1 MAWQGIGDRSLPREA
16 LGRAPEVKRE
26 LKEAEANVKIKNNQ
40 VTPRN
45 EQRTRASS
53 VRGRTLRQMPARQGN
68 SVVCE
73 TLSRADGEAV
83 EIRVL

>member
-1 MAWQGIGDRSLPREA
+1 MAWQGIGGRSLPKEA

-26 LKEAEANVKIKNNQ
+26 LKEAENNVQIKDNH

-45 EQRTRASS
+45 EQRTRAAS
-53 VRGRTLRQMPARQGN
+53 VKGRTLRQMPVRQGN

-73 TLSRADGEAV
+73 T
-83 EIRVL
+83 I